1 MNETAKKLREVAD
14 RMGDGVVNS
23 APAIIMARKMFDV
36 RSTTTFG
43 GDLGNV
49 LTVIA
54 DELDEL
60 QARATEANNL
70 RKKLES
76 AEDKAE
82 SRKQHIGYLETA
94 LHDKNVLFKQRGRT
108 IARLTAECSELR
120 KQVPTER
127 ERQIL
132 ALWPKWSNGDYCMF
146 GDLWTAQPYG
156 DREPKQLTKL
166 SILSPKLLEEWDQA
180 QGENFAYEWNFLRPA
195 DITFRP
201 EKAEPPAP
209 KVLDA
214 DGVEIK
220 VGDTV
225 WYRSLCTM
233 GSMRK
238 AMVTGFDEN
247 CLGGKLATLKD
258 EAGKTWYIDPK
269 KITHVQPDSWERLE
283 EDAADLDDMP
293 CDFNAKDLVRRA
305 KALAGAEACR

>member
-23 APAIIMARKMFDV
+23 APAIIMTRKMFDV

-132 ALWPKWSNGDYCMF
+132 AMWPRFEDGEYVWF
-146 GDLWTAQPYG
+146 GDELDFGG
-156 DREPKQLTKL
+156 DIQQVRELRFMRDAVA
-166 SILSPKLLEEWDQA
+166 IADEFDYEEHFEI
-180 QGENFAYEWNFLRPA
+180 GERVKRLA
-195 DITFRP
+195 P
-201 EKAEPPAP
+201 E
-209 KVLDA
+209 VLDA
-214 DGVEIK
+214 EGVPIK

-225 WYRSLCTM
+225 WHRSLCTM

-258 EAGKTWYIDPK
+258 EAGKTWYICPE
-269 KITHVQPDSWERLE
+269 KITHVQPDSWEQLE
-283 EDAADLDDMP
+283 SDAALPPGDYVDKRGRRTDLYAYQEMP
-293 CDFNAKDLVRRA
+293 MDLIRRA
-305 KALAGAEACR
+305 KALAGVEVD